1 MSPRSLSE
9 IAARHVPYFLMC
21 PFEHFPISNVLCPM
35 PQQASVSRRWHY
47 RILFECL
54 RLLQQEAWGAL
65 VEHFPMS
72 TVLCPMPY
80 APASLREQTLA
91 LPISVRVPRLLQQEA
106 WGMGIPATPPR
117 TDVGLPIPFK
127 IQNSKFKM
135 QHASVRS
142 WRELPESSVW
152 VRVVRCAC
160 GICDLGVGMWNRKKK
175 TKRTNKHQSSII
187 ITVVNGETL

>member
-9 IAARHVPYFLMC
+9 IAALSNFQCSMPYAPASLREQTLALPNSVRVPPSVPAGSMGSPGRAL
-21 PFEHFPISNVLCPM
+21 SNVQCSM
-35 PQQASVSRRWHY
+35 PY
-47 RILFECL
+47 
-54 RLLQQEAWGAL
+54 G
-65 VEHFPMS
+65 
-72 TVLCPMPY
+72 PMPY

-106 WGMGIPATPPR
+106 WGMGHGHPCDPSTDGCWPADP
-117 TDVGLPIPFK
+117 
-127 IQNSKFKM
+127 IQNSKFKI

-160 GICDLGVGMWNRKKK
+160 GVWHL
-175 TKRTNKHQSSII
+175 
-187 ITVVNGETL
+187 